1 MEMAMMMV
9 VEVVMVMVMVMVKLQ
24 LKMVMVKLKMVM
36 VKMVMVMMVMVLM
49 MMMVMV
55 MVMVGDCIVEECL
68 VPDAMIAVSNA
79 RSQISFLHKDLSVIH
94 LEVHLRGVELKPRFV
109 SGASGL

>member
-1 MEMAMMMV
+1 M
-9 VEVVMVMVMVMVKLQ
+9 
-24 LKMVMVKLKMVM
+24 
-36 VKMVMVMMVMVLM
+36 
-49 MMMVMV
+49 
-55 MVMVGDCIVEECL
+55 EECL